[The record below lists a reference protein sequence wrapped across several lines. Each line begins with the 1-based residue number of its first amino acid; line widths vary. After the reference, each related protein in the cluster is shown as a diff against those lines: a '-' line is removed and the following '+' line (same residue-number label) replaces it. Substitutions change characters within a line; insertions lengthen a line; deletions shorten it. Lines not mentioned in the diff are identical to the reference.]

1 MRSVR
6 SRRIPAAP
14 RRALRPLAA
23 LAIALAHVLANSGC
37 ETAFDRSRA
46 ALADAQAQGRY
57 ADAAAML
64 DDPTTRRLYG
74 DKDRLL
80 WLLDRGSA
88 ALASH
93 DSDGALRHWE
103 DAEQRMDERRS
114 ESAGDV
120 AAAFLLNDAARTYLG
135 EPYEDMYL
143 NVFKM
148 LAHLEAGRIENG
160 ATVEARR
167 MAIKANALRD
177 EYLRISPS
185 VRQAAGSN
193 ASEALAGA
201 PAYVTDTG
209 GEFVESPLGLYC
221 TAAIFRASGD
231 HESRAVA
238 ARRLAQVADAQRDLI
253 GVVDAR
259 AIADAE
265 QPTLPPPGEMDVLVV
280 AFAGRGPQKEPV
292 RIPPLVVAGVP
303 IYAELPVVRWDE
315 SVVRS
320 ARAIV
325 VSGGHEA
332 PVSLALV
339 EEMGR
344 VAAENHRR
352 QLPLTYL
359 RTIVRAGAKS
369 AAIGIGSH
377 AAGRSG
383 GDGAQWAV
391 ALGGLALLLATE
403 RADLRCWELLPGRA
417 FVGMARVP
425 AGQATVRVEWESAGG
440 RVVYG
445 ENIVVS
451 AREQGLATAVGWF
464 WD

>member
-1 MRSVR
+1 MGMSV
-6 SRRIPAAP
+6 
-14 RRALRPLAA
+14 LTLA
-23 LAIALAHVLANSGC
+23 GC
-37 ETAFDRSRA
+37 ETAFDRHRNS
-46 ALADAQAQGRY
+46 LAEYQSQGRY
-57 ADAAAML
+57 ADAAAVL
-64 DDPTTRRLYG
+64 DLPESQRLYD

-88 ALASH
+88 ALATH
-93 DSDGALRHWE
+93 DPDGALVSWE
-103 DAEQRMDERRS
+103 LAERRMEDRRK

-120 AAAFLLNDAARTYLG
+120 AAALLLNDSFRTYVG

-148 LAHLEAGRIENG
+148 LAHLEAGRVEG
-160 ATVEARR
+160 AATVEARR

-177 EYLRISPS
+177 EHLKLRPAAEK
-185 VRQAAGSN
+185 AAGVTAGDA
-193 ASEALAGA
+193 ASGASGVAL
-201 PAYVTDTG
+201 DTG
-209 GEFVESPLGLYC
+209 GEFVESPLGLYL
-221 TAAIFRASGD
+221 TATTFRYSGED
-231 HESRAVA
+231 ESRRVA
-238 ARRLAQVADAQRDLI
+238 ARRLAQLFEAQRN
-253 GVVDAR
+253 VVGEVDPR
-259 AIADAE
+259 ALSDAE
-265 QPTLPPPGEMDVLVV
+265 RSDVPGVGEMDVLVV
-280 AFAGRGPQKEPV
+280 AFAGRGPRKEPV
-292 RIPPLVVAGVP
+292 RIPPLVIAGVP
-303 IYAELPVVRWDE
+303 VYAELPVVVWDE
-315 SVVRS
+315 SV
-320 ARAIV
+320 ARAARVIV
-325 VSGGHEA
+325 DAGGRRVEA
-332 PVSLALV
+332 RLALV

-417 FVGMARVP
+417 FVGLVRVP
-425 AGQATVRVEWESAGG
+425 AGDATVRVEWESVGG

-445 ENIVVS
+445 EQIGVR
-451 AREQGLATAVGWF
+451 AREHGLATAVGWF